1 VHHSKIGRRCL
12 LGQLRHLPV
21 VNRTAS
27 DRIPDVHSGGTR
39 FARLRSHEFLLTV
52 LIEGWHIMLWEET
65 AAPRDFRPAYDPH
78 RLNGGE
84 AAGAGRC
91 PMPRSPQNPSV
102 ATQPSAR
109 A

>member
-1 VHHSKIGRRCL
+1 
-12 LGQLRHLPV
+12 
-21 VNRTAS
+21 
-27 DRIPDVHSGGTR
+27 
-39 FARLRSHEFLLTV
+39 
-52 LIEGWHIMLWEET
+52 MLWEET